1 MSWLTAKSSTPH
13 KAVLLHK
20 AHCKC
25 RTLKTRLLMMIL
37 QLTSYLT
44 ILQVRIFLIL
54 MHMSTKLLIRNF
66 TESLWWLIGIEGS
79 MYRSSILKISPKSFL
94 CSIISCKNMRSLS
107 LSGFLILKFIP
118 GRVRILNQS
127 KKLSTPFCYSLSL
140 INMKNP
146 SISPIWKT
154 LLKYVPTS
162 KNNSFTKVSLNSQ
175 IQTKS

>member
-1 MSWLTAKSSTPH
+1 
-13 KAVLLHK
+13 
-20 AHCKC
+20 
-25 RTLKTRLLMMIL
+25 
-37 QLTSYLT
+37 
-44 ILQVRIFLIL
+44 
-54 MHMSTKLLIRNF
+54 
-66 TESLWWLIGIEGS
+66 
-79 MYRSSILKISPKSFL
+79 
-94 CSIISCKNMRSLS
+94 MRSLS